1 MYRARF
7 FTIRHAVKDV
17 SEDISSQKY
26 ICTELKKKK
35 KKSKRPNVNQV
46 ESFMGC

>member
-26 ICTELKKKK
+26 ICTALKKK
-35 KKSKRPNVNQV
+35 SERPNVNQV